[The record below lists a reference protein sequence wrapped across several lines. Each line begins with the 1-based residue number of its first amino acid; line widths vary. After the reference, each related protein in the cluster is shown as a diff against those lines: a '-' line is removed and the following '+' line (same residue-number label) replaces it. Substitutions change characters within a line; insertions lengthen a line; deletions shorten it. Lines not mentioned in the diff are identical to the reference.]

1 MSSTRPSGEL
11 YARCQDPRAP
21 ACPQVSPLSSSST
34 IGRPPPAAG
43 SSMGNPLAALS
54 SLAKRAK
61 GEGGASA
68 SAPGSQA
75 SGPAR
80 YFEEKFKPDEIK
92 PEQGVE
98 DPRKE
103 ENSPST
109 VGGIVR
115 RYYLKTAD
123 LLKRVPSATYHF
135 TTAAVRS
142 APPHQGPGPGTLR
155 CHGQAWA
162 AGGSPH
168 NRGSP

>member
-1 MSSTRPSGEL
+1 
-11 YARCQDPRAP
+11 
-21 ACPQVSPLSSSST
+21 
-34 IGRPPPAAG
+34 
-43 SSMGNPLAALS
+43 MGNPLAALS